1 MQRMSIPRQCAI
13 LVGGLGTRLGKL
25 TADTPKPL
33 LDCGG
38 RPFLAWIIRE
48 LTRFGIEEVVLLAS
62 YKSERVRSFAREVA
76 PFLPKPIE
84 IKLSVE
90 PQPAGTGGAIW
101 HARQYLDEQFMLVN
115 GDSWLDVN
123 LARFL
128 ARVDADRDAL
138 GHVLVHHVPD
148 AVRYGVV
155 EMTGRQIT
163 AFRERPS
170 RSGADVTNA
179 GIYVFR
185 RELCDFLVPD
195 CSLERD
201 ILPVLAARGLL
212 SGHTLDGYFID
223 IGVPADYVRA
233 NRDIPARLRRGAV
246 FFDRD
251 GVLNED
257 LSWVGTRERFR
268 WMEGAGR
275 AVRLANDLG
284 YHAFMVT
291 NQAGIARGLYT
302 MQDLVA
308 LYHWMLQEL
317 RQGGATLDD
326 WRFCPHHPEASIAQY
341 KLVCACR
348 KPQPGMLLTLIEAW
362 DVDVSA
368 SLFIGD
374 KYSDIAAAERA
385 GVAGH
390 LYDGRCPLDEFLA
403 KAIGKREALPAEP
416 EQVKPLGLAALRS
429 RVSSPSRRDSLR

>member
-1 MQRMSIPRQCAI
+1 MSIPRQCAI
-13 LVGGLGTRLGKL
+13 LVGGLGTRLGQL
-25 TADTPKPL
+25 TAGTPKPL

-62 YKSERVRSFAREVA
+62 YQSERVRDFAREIIA
-76 PFLPKPIE
+76 FLPKPIE

-101 HARQYLDEQFMLVN
+101 HARQYLDEQFMLIN
-115 GDSWLDVN
+115 GDSWIDVN

-128 ARVDADRDAL
+128 ARAGADRHAVAHIL
-138 GHVLVHHVPD
+138 LHHVRD
-148 AVRYGVV
+148 ASRYGVIEV
-155 EMTGRQIT
+155 TGRRIT
-163 AFRERPS
+163 AFRERPLAS
-170 RSGADVTNA
+170 AAELCNA
-179 GIYVFR
+179 GIYIFR
-185 RELCDFLVPD
+185 RELFDFLAPD

-201 ILPVLAARGLL
+201 ILPMLATRGAL
-212 SGHTLDGYFID
+212 SGETLDGYFID
-223 IGVPADYVRA
+223 IGIPADYVRA
-233 NRDIPARLRRGAV
+233 NKEIPCRLRRGAV

-275 AVRLANDLG
+275 AVRLVNDLG
-284 YHAFMVT
+284 YHAFIVT
-291 NQAGIARGLYT
+291 NQAGIAKGLYT

-308 LYHWMLQEL
+308 LHDWMLQEL
-317 RQGGATLDD
+317 RKGGATIDD
-326 WRFCPHHPEASIAQY
+326 WRFCPHHPEASILRF
-341 KLVCACR
+341 KLACACR
-348 KPQPGMLLTLIEAW
+348 KPQPGMLLSLIEAW

-385 GVAGH
+385 GIAGH
-390 LYDGRCPLDEFLA
+390 LYDGRCPVDEFLT
-403 KAIGKREALPAEP
+403 KLIGMREALPAEP
-416 EQVKPLGLAALRS
+416 E
-429 RVSSPSRRDSLR
+429 RVEAQ